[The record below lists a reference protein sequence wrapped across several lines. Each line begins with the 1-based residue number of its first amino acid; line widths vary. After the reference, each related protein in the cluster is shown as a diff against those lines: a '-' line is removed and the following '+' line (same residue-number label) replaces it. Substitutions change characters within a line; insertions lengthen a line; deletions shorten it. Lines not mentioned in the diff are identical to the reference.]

1 MKAKERRI
9 ARRLRKLGWSLRA
22 IAKHVKCSKSAVSRW
37 IEDIP
42 LTKDQIARL
51 KSNQD
56 KGRAAAAN
64 HPNGQRLKWE
74 RIRNSIKAASKNEI
88 PSGYSLESLKLVGT
102 ALYWGEG
109 FNAGRNC
116 VIFANSDPGM
126 IGFMMLFFRRVCNVP
141 ENKFRGSVN
150 IHPHLDIRK
159 AEEHWSEI
167 SGIPLTQ
174 FHKPLLAVS
183 KASKGKRDNL
193 PLGTFRIVI
202 SDVYICSRIKGWIDG
217 LKSWAEDGRL
227 AQLVR
232 ASGLHPEG
240 QRFKSSSAHH

>member
-1 MKAKERRI
+1 MKAEERKL
-9 ARRLRKLGWSLRA
+9 ARELRKQGWSLRA
-22 IAKHVKCSKSAVSRW
+22 ITKRVKCSKSAVSRW

-42 LTKDQIARL
+42 LTAEQIAKL

-56 KGRAAAAN
+56 RGRAAAAN

-88 PSGYSLESLKLVGT
+88 PSEYSMESLKLIGA

-109 FNAGRNC
+109 YNAGRNSI
-116 VIFANSDPGM
+116 IFANSDPGM
-126 IGFMMLFFRRVCNVP
+126 IKFMMLFFRKVCNVP
-141 ENKFRGSVN
+141 ETKLRGSVN
-150 IHPHLDIRK
+150 IHPHLDIEK
-159 AEEHWSEI
+159 AIKFWSEI
-167 SGIPLTQ
+167 SEIPLTQ

-202 SDVYICSRIKGWIDG
+202 SDVYTCSKVKGWIDG
-217 LKSWAEDGRL
+217 IKSWAETG
-227 AQLVR
+227 A
-232 ASGLHPEG
+232 
-240 QRFKSSSAHH
+240 